1 MFILFLIAAAVFF
14 SIDMLWL
21 GVVAKKLYR
30 QELGFILSDEVNWI
44 AALIFYA
51 IYLVGVL
58 HFAVIPALKEQSWLS
73 ALIQGAALGFLCYA
87 TYDLTN
93 MATISKWP
101 LKIVIIDIIWGTF
114 LTASVSVVTYLLAMK
129 LDIMK

>member
-21 GVVAKKLYR
+21 GVVAKKLYH

-93 MATISKWP
+93 LATISKWP